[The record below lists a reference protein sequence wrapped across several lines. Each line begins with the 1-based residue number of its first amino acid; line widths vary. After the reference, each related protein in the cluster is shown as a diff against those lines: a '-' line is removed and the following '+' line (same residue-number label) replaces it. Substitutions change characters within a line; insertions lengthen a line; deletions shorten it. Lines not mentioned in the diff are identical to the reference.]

1 MKFLIAFAIA
11 SLLMV
16 FIQIINTL
24 RRKPRTTK
32 EKVSEFGTAN
42 APTPSADSQPQPTP
56 KEQPRPMCGLSSMCK
71 LDCTVEDLKEEPDYY
86 EDEELDDY
94 RGRAS
99 DAYTAAEVEQFEEV
113 LTTMRPEEVH
123 GWLRSLQLRGVA
135 LPDALKDEAYMIVS
149 EQAEKP

>member
-1 MKFLIAFAIA
+1 
-11 SLLMV
+11 
-16 FIQIINTL
+16 
-24 RRKPRTTK
+24 
-32 EKVSEFGTAN
+32 
-42 APTPSADSQPQPTP
+42 
-56 KEQPRPMCGLSSMCK
+56 MCGLSSMCK

-113 LTTMRPEEVH
+113 LTTMRPDEVH

-149 EQAEKP
+149 EQAEDL

>member
-24 RRKPRTTK
+24 RRKPRTTE
-32 EKVSEFGTAN
+32 EKVSEFGTTD
-42 APTPSADSQPQPTP
+42 APTPSADSQLQPTP
-56 KEQPRPMCGLSSMCK
+56 EEQPRPMCGLSSMCK

-113 LTTMRPEEVH
+113 LTTMRPDEVH

>member
-1 MKFLIAFAIA
+1 MKFLIAFAMA

-32 EKVSEFGTAN
+32 EKVSEFGTTATP
-42 APTPSADSQPQPTP
+42 APTADPQPQPTP
-56 KEQPRPMCGLSSMCK
+56 EEQPRPMCGLSSMCN
-71 LDCTVEDLKEEPDYY
+71 LDCSVEDLKEEPDYY
-86 EDEELDDY
+86 DDEELDDY

-113 LTTMRPEEVH
+113 LTTMRPDEVH

-135 LPDALKDEAYMIVS
+135 LPDDLKDEAYMIVS

>member
-24 RRKPRTTK
+24 RRKPRTTE
-32 EKVSEFGTAN
+32 EKVSEFGTSSAP
-42 APTPSADSQPQPTP
+42 APTAEAQQQSERD
-56 KEQPRPMCGLSSMCK
+56 EQPRPICGLGGMCN
-71 LDCTVEDLKEEPDYY
+71 LDY

-94 RGRAS
+94 RGKAS

-149 EQAEKP
+149 EQAKNL

>member
-1 MKFLIAFAIA
+1 MKFLIAFAMA

-32 EKVSEFGTAN
+32 EKASEFGTTAAP
-42 APTPSADSQPQPTP
+42 APTADPQPQPTP
-56 KEQPRPMCGLSSMCK
+56 EEQPRPMCGLSSMCN
-71 LDCTVEDLKEEPDYY
+71 LDCSVEDLKEEPDYY
-86 EDEELDDY
+86 DDEELDDY

-113 LTTMRPEEVH
+113 LTTMRPDEVH

-135 LPDALKDEAYMIVS
+135 LPDDLKDEAYMIVS

>member
-1 MKFLIAFAIA
+1 MKFLIAFAMA

-32 EKVSEFGTAN
+32 EKVSEFGTTAAP
-42 APTPSADSQPQPTP
+42 APTADPQPQPTP
-56 KEQPRPMCGLSSMCK
+56 EEQPHPMCGLSSMCN
-71 LDCTVEDLKEEPDYY
+71 LDCSVEDLKEEPDYY
-86 EDEELDDY
+86 DDEELDDY

-113 LTTMRPEEVH
+113 LTTMRPDEVH

-135 LPDALKDEAYMIVS
+135 LPDDLKDEAYMIVS

>member
-1 MKFLIAFAIA
+1 M
-11 SLLMV
+11 
-16 FIQIINTL
+16 
-24 RRKPRTTK
+24 
-32 EKVSEFGTAN
+32 
-42 APTPSADSQPQPTP
+42 
-56 KEQPRPMCGLSSMCK
+56 
-71 LDCTVEDLKEEPDYY
+71 EDLKEEPDYY
-86 EDEELDDY
+86 DDEELDDY

-113 LTTMRPEEVH
+113 LTTMRPDEVH

>member
-24 RRKPRTTK
+24 HRKPHTTE

-42 APTPSADSQPQPTP
+42 TPTPSADSQLQPTP
-56 KEQPRPMCGLSSMCK
+56 EEQPRPMCGLSSMCK

-113 LTTMRPEEVH
+113 LTTMRPDEVH

-135 LPDALKDEAYMIVS
+135 LPDDLKDEAYMIVS

>member
-24 RRKPRTTK
+24 RRKPRTTE
-32 EKVSEFGTAN
+32 EKVSEFGTTA
-42 APTPSADSQPQPTP
+42 TPADVQQPYERE
-56 KEQPRPMCGLSSMCK
+56 EQPRPICGLGGMCN
-71 LDCTVEDLKEEPDYY
+71 LDCRVEDLKEEPDYY

-149 EQAEKP
+149 EQAENL